1 MLDSRRHPDATN
13 HDPRPDYLR
22 ALIGRSGLS
31 QRACALRLGID
42 PRTLRY
48 YLQREDH
55 PTYRA
60 APYVIQYAI
69 EQLAD
74 G

>member
-1 MLDSRRHPDATN
+1 MTPDACL
-13 HDPRPDYLR
+13 HDPSPDYLR

-31 QRACALRLGID
+31 QRVCAARLGID

-60 APYVIQYAI
+60 APYVIQYAL
-69 EQLAD
+69 ERLAES
-74 G
+74 